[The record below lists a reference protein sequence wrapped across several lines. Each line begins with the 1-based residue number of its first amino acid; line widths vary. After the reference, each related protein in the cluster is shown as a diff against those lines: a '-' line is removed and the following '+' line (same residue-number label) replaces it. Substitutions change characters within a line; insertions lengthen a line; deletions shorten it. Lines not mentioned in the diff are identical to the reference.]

1 MDIKYNEAVRR
12 GMLAGIDKL
21 ADTVKVTLGPRGRNV
36 AMHQKADRQGADY
49 SDRAA
54 AGSPILVTNDG
65 VTIARS
71 IVLADPVEN
80 MGAQLIKE
88 VALKTNDGAGDGTTT
103 AIVLAQS
110 LLHEVFR
117 NAAAGADLMALRRGI
132 QSGTAAA
139 SAALA
144 DMARPVSAREDM
156 ARVAAIS
163 CADETLGD
171 MIGEALDRV
180 GPEGVVTVE
189 NGQRLETALNIL
201 EGIVFERGFVS
212 PLMATDEMKTAA
224 ELDDP
229 YILLCDKKF
238 TDAQDLIPA
247 LMCAAEDDRPIL
259 IISDGVEGE
268 ALALIHTNK
277 VEGDMD
283 IVCVPAPLYGEGRRW
298 RMEDMAVQTGG
309 VYVTAELGQDVRKV
323 TRDMLGT
330 AKHVKVTRQ
339 QTVITGPGG
348 DPTAIEKRV
357 QELRWLVEHTDYEF
371 DRQRHRERL
380 AAFVSGVVR
389 IDVGGRTEPEIWERK
404 MRVEDAVNAARAA
417 REEGVVPGGGIALL
431 NAAPALDALAET
443 LEGDERT
450 GVMALRRAIEAPVR
464 QIAVNAG
471 LDGGAVAARLLR
483 EKPGTG
489 YDADGDRYVDM
500 LEAGVIDPVK
510 VTRLALECAASLTA
524 TLLAAEAGV
533 TDKAGERSGGK

>member
-1 MDIKYNEAVRR
+1 MDIKYNEEVRR

-36 AMHQKADRQGADY
+36 AMHQKANQQGADY

-54 AGSPILVTNDG
+54 AGAPILVTNDG

-80 MGAQLIKE
+80 MGAQMIKE

-110 LLHEVFR
+110 LLHEAFR

-132 QSGTAAA
+132 QSGAAAA

-144 DMARPVSAREDM
+144 DMARPVSTREDM

-201 EGIVFERGFVS
+201 EGIVFKRGFVS

-348 DPTAIEKRV
+348 DPAAIEKRV

-483 EKPGTG
+483 EKPGIG
-489 YDADGDRYVDM
+489 YDADGDRYADM

>member
-1 MDIKYNEAVRR
+1 
-12 GMLAGIDKL
+12 
-21 ADTVKVTLGPRGRNV
+21 
-36 AMHQKADRQGADY
+36 
-49 SDRAA
+49 
-54 AGSPILVTNDG
+54 
-65 VTIARS
+65 
-71 IVLADPVEN
+71 
-80 MGAQLIKE
+80 
-88 VALKTNDGAGDGTTT
+88 
-103 AIVLAQS
+103 
-110 LLHEVFR
+110 
-117 NAAAGADLMALRRGI
+117 
-132 QSGTAAA
+132 
-139 SAALA
+139 
-144 DMARPVSAREDM
+144 
-156 ARVAAIS
+156 
-163 CADETLGD
+163 
-171 MIGEALDRV
+171 
-180 GPEGVVTVE
+180 
-189 NGQRLETALNIL
+189 
-201 EGIVFERGFVS
+201 
-212 PLMATDEMKTAA
+212 MKTAA

-443 LEGDERT
+443 LDGDERT

-489 YDADGDRYVDM
+489 YDADGDHYVDM
-500 LEAGVIDPVK
+500 MEAGVIDPVK

-533 TDKAGERSGGK
+533 TDQAGERSGGK

>member
-1 MDIKYNEAVRR
+1 MDIKYNEEVRR

-54 AGSPILVTNDG
+54 AGAPILVTNDG

-110 LLHEVFR
+110 LLHEAFR

-132 QSGTAAA
+132 QSGASAA

-144 DMARPVSAREDM
+144 DMARPVSTREDM

-309 VYVTAELGQDVRKV
+309 VYVTAELGLDVRKV

-348 DPTAIEKRV
+348 DPAAIEKRV

-431 NAAPALDALAET
+431 NAAPALDALEET

-471 LDGGAVAARLLR
+471 LDGGAVTARLLR

-489 YDADGDRYVDM
+489 YDADRDCYADM

>member
-103 AIVLAQS
+103 AIVLAQC
-110 LLHEVFR
+110 LLHEAFR

-132 QSGTAAA
+132 QSGAAAA

-348 DPTAIEKRV
+348 DPAAIEKRV

-431 NAAPALDALAET
+431 NAAPALVALAET

-500 LEAGVIDPVK
+500 MEAGVIDPVK
-510 VTRLALECAASLTA
+510 VTRLALECAVSLTA

>member
-1 MDIKYNEAVRR
+1 MDIRYNEAVRR

-110 LLHEVFR
+110 LLHEAFR

-144 DMARPVSAREDM
+144 DMARPVSTREDM

-348 DPTAIEKRV
+348 DPAAIEKRV

-500 LEAGVIDPVK
+500 MEAGVIDPVK
-510 VTRLALECAASLTA
+510 VTRLALECAVSLTA

>member
-110 LLHEVFR
+110 LLHETFR
-117 NAAAGADLMALRRGI
+117 SAAAGADLMALRRGI

-144 DMARPVSAREDM
+144 DMARPVSTREDM

-212 PLMATDEMKTAA
+212 PLMATDEMTTAA

-247 LMCAAEDDRPIL
+247 LMCAAEDDWPIL

-309 VYVTAELGQDVRKV
+309 VYVTAELGLDVRKA

-348 DPTAIEKRV
+348 DPAAIEKRV

-500 LEAGVIDPVK
+500 MEAGVIDPVK
-510 VTRLALECAASLTA
+510 VTRLALECAVSLTA

>member
-1 MDIKYNEAVRR
+1 MDIRYNEAVRR
-12 GMLAGIDKL
+12 GLLAGIDKL

-144 DMARPVSAREDM
+144 DMARPVSTREDM

-348 DPTAIEKRV
+348 DPAAIEKRV

-431 NAAPALDALAET
+431 NAAPALVALAET

-500 LEAGVIDPVK
+500 MEAGVIDPVK
-510 VTRLALECAASLTA
+510 VTRLALECAVSLTA

>member
-1 MDIKYNEAVRR
+1 MDIRYNEAVRR

-110 LLHEVFR
+110 LLHEAFR

-144 DMARPVSAREDM
+144 DMARPVSTREDM

-283 IVCVPAPLYGEGRRW
+283 IVCVHAPLYGEGRRW

-348 DPTAIEKRV
+348 DPAAIEKRV

-431 NAAPALDALAET
+431 NAAPALVALAET

-500 LEAGVIDPVK
+500 MEAGVIDPVK
-510 VTRLALECAASLTA
+510 VTRLALECAVSLTA

>member
-1 MDIKYNEAVRR
+1 MDIKYNEKVRR

-21 ADTVKVTLGPRGRNV
+21 ADTVKVPLGPRGRNV
-36 AMHQKADRQGADY
+36 AMHQTANQQGADY
-49 SDRAA
+49 SDRAV
-54 AGSPILVTNDG
+54 AGAPILVTNDG

-80 MGAQLIKE
+80 MGAQMIKE

-110 LLHEVFR
+110 LLHEAFR

-132 QSGTAAA
+132 QSGASAA

-144 DMARPVSAREDM
+144 DMARPVSTREDM

-309 VYVTAELGQDVRKV
+309 VYVTAELGLDVRKV

-348 DPTAIEKRV
+348 DPAAIEKRV

-431 NAAPALDALAET
+431 NAAPALDALEET

-471 LDGGAVAARLLR
+471 LDGGAVTARLLR

-489 YDADGDRYVDM
+489 YDADRDCYADM

>member
-36 AMHQKADRQGADY
+36 ATHQKADRQGADY

-144 DMARPVSAREDM
+144 DMARPVSTREDM

-348 DPTAIEKRV
+348 DPAAIEKRV

-443 LEGDERT
+443 LDGDERT

-533 TDKAGERSGGK
+533 TDQAGERSGGK

>member
-1 MDIKYNEAVRR
+1 MDIKYNEEVRR

-21 ADTVKVTLGPRGRNV
+21 ADTVKGTLGPRGRNV
-36 AMHQKADRQGADY
+36 AMHQKADQQGADY

-54 AGSPILVTNDG
+54 AGAPILVTNDG

-110 LLHEVFR
+110 LLHEAFR

-132 QSGTAAA
+132 QSGAAAA

-144 DMARPVSAREDM
+144 DMARPVNTRADM

-224 ELDDP
+224 EMDDP

-309 VYVTAELGQDVRKV
+309 VCVTAELGLDVRKV

-348 DPTAIEKRV
+348 DPAAIEKRV

-450 GVMALRRAIEAPVR
+450 GVMALRRAIESPVR

-471 LDGGAVAARLLR
+471 LDGGAVTARLLR

-489 YDADGDRYVDM
+489 YDADRDRYVDM

-533 TDKAGERSGGK
+533 TDQAGERSGGK

>member
-1 MDIKYNEAVRR
+1 MDIKYNEEVRR

-36 AMHQKADRQGADY
+36 AMHQKANQQGADY
-49 SDRAA
+49 SDRAV
-54 AGSPILVTNDG
+54 AGAPILVTNDG

-80 MGAQLIKE
+80 MGAQMIKE

-110 LLHEVFR
+110 LLHEAFR

-132 QSGTAAA
+132 QSGASAA

-144 DMARPVSAREDM
+144 DMARPVSTREDM

-309 VYVTAELGQDVRKV
+309 VYVTAELGLDVRKV

-348 DPTAIEKRV
+348 DPAAIEKRV

-431 NAAPALDALAET
+431 NAAPALDALEET

-471 LDGGAVAARLLR
+471 LDGGAVTARLLR

-489 YDADGDRYVDM
+489 YDADRDCYADM

>member
-54 AGSPILVTNDG
+54 TGSPILVTNDG

-110 LLHEVFR
+110 LLHEAFR

-132 QSGTAAA
+132 QSGAAAA

-144 DMARPVSAREDM
+144 SMARPVSTREDM
-156 ARVAAIS
+156 ARVATVS

-212 PLMATDEMKTAA
+212 PLMATDEVKTAA

-309 VYVTAELGQDVRKV
+309 VYVTAELGLDVRKV

-348 DPTAIEKRV
+348 DPAAIEKRV
-357 QELRWLVEHTDYEF
+357 RELRWLVEHTDYEF

-417 REEGVVPGGGIALL
+417 REGGVVPGGGIALL
-431 NAAPALDALAET
+431 NATSALDALAET
-443 LEGDERT
+443 LDGDERT
-450 GVMALRRAIEAPVR
+450 GVMALRRAIEAPAR

-489 YDADGDRYVDM
+489 YDADRDRYVDM
-500 LEAGVIDPVK
+500 MEAGVIDPVK

-533 TDKAGERSGGK
+533 TDQAGERSGGK

>member
-1 MDIKYNEAVRR
+1 MDIKYNEEVRR

-36 AMHQKADRQGADY
+36 AMHQKANQQGADY

-54 AGSPILVTNDG
+54 AGAPILVTNDG

-110 LLHEVFR
+110 LLHEAFR

-132 QSGTAAA
+132 QSGASAA

-144 DMARPVSAREDM
+144 DMARPVSTREDM

-201 EGIVFERGFVS
+201 EGIVFKRGFVS

-309 VYVTAELGQDVRKV
+309 VYVTAELGLDVRKV

-348 DPTAIEKRV
+348 DPAAIEKRV

-471 LDGGAVAARLLR
+471 LDGGAVTARLLR

-489 YDADGDRYVDM
+489 YDADRDRYADM

>member
-54 AGSPILVTNDG
+54 AGAPILVTNDG

-103 AIVLAQS
+103 AIVLAQC
-110 LLHEVFR
+110 LLHEAFR
-117 NAAAGADLMALRRGI
+117 SAAAGADLMALRRGI
-132 QSGTAAA
+132 QSGAAAA

-144 DMARPVSAREDM
+144 DMARPVSTREDM

-163 CADETLGD
+163 CQDETLGD

-259 IISDGVEGE
+259 VISDGVEGE

-309 VYVTAELGQDVRKV
+309 VYVTAELGLDVRKV

-348 DPTAIEKRV
+348 DPAAIEERV

-443 LEGDERT
+443 LDGDERT

-489 YDADGDRYVDM
+489 YDADRDRYVDM
-500 LEAGVIDPVK
+500 LETGVIDPVK

-533 TDKAGERSGGK
+533 TDQAGERSGGK

>member
-1 MDIKYNEAVRR
+1 MDIRYNEAVRR

-110 LLHEVFR
+110 LLHEAFR

-144 DMARPVSAREDM
+144 DMARPVSTREDM

-348 DPTAIEKRV
+348 DPAAIEKRV

-489 YDADGDRYVDM
+489 YDADGDHYVDM
-500 LEAGVIDPVK
+500 MEAGVIDPVK

-533 TDKAGERSGGK
+533 TDQAGERSGGK

>member
-1 MDIKYNEAVRR
+1 MDIRYNEAVRR

-144 DMARPVSAREDM
+144 DMARPVSTREDM

-348 DPTAIEKRV
+348 DPAAIEKRV

-431 NAAPALDALAET
+431 NAAPALVALAET

-500 LEAGVIDPVK
+500 MEAGVIDPVK
-510 VTRLALECAASLTA
+510 VTRLALECAVSLTA

>member
-1 MDIKYNEAVRR
+1 MDIKYNEKVRR

-36 AMHQKADRQGADY
+36 AMHQKANQQGADY
-49 SDRAA
+49 SDRAV
-54 AGSPILVTNDG
+54 AGAPILVTNDG

-80 MGAQLIKE
+80 MGAQMIKE

-110 LLHEVFR
+110 LLHEAFR

-132 QSGTAAA
+132 QSGASAA

-144 DMARPVSAREDM
+144 DMARPVSTREDM

-309 VYVTAELGQDVRKV
+309 VYVTAELGLDVRKV

-348 DPTAIEKRV
+348 DPAAIEKRV

-431 NAAPALDALAET
+431 NAAPALDALEET

-471 LDGGAVAARLLR
+471 LDGGAVTARLLR

-489 YDADGDRYVDM
+489 YDADRDCYADM

>member
-1 MDIKYNEAVRR
+1 MDIRYNEAVRR

-54 AGSPILVTNDG
+54 AGAPILVTNDG

-144 DMARPVSAREDM
+144 DMARPVSTREDM

-212 PLMATDEMKTAA
+212 PPDGHRRDE
-224 ELDDP
+224 
-229 YILLCDKKF
+229 
-238 TDAQDLIPA
+238 
-247 LMCAAEDDRPIL
+247 DR
-259 IISDGVEGE
+259 
-268 ALALIHTNK
+268 
-277 VEGDMD
+277 
-283 IVCVPAPLYGEGRRW
+283 
-298 RMEDMAVQTGG
+298 
-309 VYVTAELGQDVRKV
+309 
-323 TRDMLGT
+323 
-330 AKHVKVTRQ
+330 
-339 QTVITGPGG
+339 
-348 DPTAIEKRV
+348 
-357 QELRWLVEHTDYEF
+357 
-371 DRQRHRERL
+371 
-380 AAFVSGVVR
+380 
-389 IDVGGRTEPEIWERK
+389 
-404 MRVEDAVNAARAA
+404 
-417 REEGVVPGGGIALL
+417 
-431 NAAPALDALAET
+431 
-443 LEGDERT
+443 
-450 GVMALRRAIEAPVR
+450 
-464 QIAVNAG
+464 
-471 LDGGAVAARLLR
+471 GGAGR
-483 EKPGTG
+483 
-489 YDADGDRYVDM
+489 
-500 LEAGVIDPVK
+500 PVHPS
-510 VTRLALECAASLTA
+510 VR
-524 TLLAAEAGV
+524 
-533 TDKAGERSGGK
+533 